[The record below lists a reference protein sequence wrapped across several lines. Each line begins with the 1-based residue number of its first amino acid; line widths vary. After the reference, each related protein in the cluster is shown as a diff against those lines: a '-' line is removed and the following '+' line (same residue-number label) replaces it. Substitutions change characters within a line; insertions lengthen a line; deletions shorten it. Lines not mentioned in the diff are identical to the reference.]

1 MFDYVLNKINW
12 NFVYLDNKV
21 IDYISA
27 ILSFLILFLILYLVK
42 LLILTFFSK
51 IVKNT
56 KNTVDDFLIKLIGS
70 IHILF
75 FFFLSVYI
83 AFFTIVVSD
92 IVSCFIA
99 GFAIIVFTW
108 QFLRVFH
115 ISIKYIT
122 YVKLGN
128 FLNIKNV
135 ETASGIFLTLFKF
148 GVWILVALYIL
159 STNGVNVASI
169 AAGIGI
175 SSIVIAFA
183 LKGMLEDLFSSFS
196 IYFDRPFSVGDSVR
210 IDNISGTVTR
220 IGLKSTRI
228 KSLNTG
234 EEVILSNTKLANQ
247 EIQNFSRI
255 QKRRVSII
263 FKISRKTLS
272 KDIKRLINIIEDIL
286 SKMDTID
293 YKRTHLRSI
302 EEDGFKITIVYFV
315 KNSDYAL
322 YLDIHEQ
329 ILLDLITIFEKEKIE
344 LAHPI
349 HIGMIEK

>member
-27 ILSFLILFLILYLVK
+27 ILSFLILFLMLYLVK

-75 FFFLSVYI
+75 LFFVSIYI

-128 FLNIKNV
+128 FLNIRKV

-148 GVWILVALYIL
+148 GVWILVSLYIL

-196 IYFDRPFSVGDSVR
+196 IYFDRPFSVGDSVK

-272 KDIKRLINIIEDIL
+272 KDIKRLINIIEDVL
-286 SKMDTID
+286 SKMDAID

-315 KNSDYAL
+315 KNSDYNL